1 MRITNQMMINSSI
14 ANIQANK
21 NQINTMDTQL
31 STQKKINKPSDD
43 PIIAIRA
50 LRLRSSLDQVTQY
63 VDKNIPDA
71 SSWLSVTQDALAQG
85 YDIVYQ
91 LYSYCNQGA
100 SDSYS
105 SDERNTII
113 QTLDK
118 LKNSYYVQGDVDYAG
133 RYVFTGFAT
142 DRPLT
147 YPSDVKAAEADYTIT
162 QSFDRESISE
172 KRYIPMHIQTKISL
186 I

>member
-1 MRITNQMMINSSI
+1 MAFGYAGCTC
-14 ANIQANK
+14 
-21 NQINTMDTQL
+21 T
-31 STQKKINKPSDD
+31 
-43 PIIAIRA
+43 
-50 LRLRSSLDQVTQY
+50 
-63 VDKNIPDA
+63 
-71 SSWLSVTQDALAQG
+71 G
-85 YDIVYQ
+85 YDIAYQ

-105 SDERNTII
+105 SDERSTII